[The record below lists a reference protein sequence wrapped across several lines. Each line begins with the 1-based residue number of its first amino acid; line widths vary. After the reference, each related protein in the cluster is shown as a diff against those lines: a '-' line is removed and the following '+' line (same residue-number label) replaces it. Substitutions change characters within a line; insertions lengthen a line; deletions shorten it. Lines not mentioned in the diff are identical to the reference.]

1 MGYQLKELMKT
12 IIETSEESTMLTW
25 ETKVREEIEEKI
37 AGMGE
42 DRKIKWL
49 QNKIYL
55 VGGSISGFKHNSI

>member
-1 MGYQLKELMKT
+1 MGHQLKELMKT